1 MGRGSSSNRG
11 SARRLSVTKKKSQR
25 VSSIKERTSNG
36 SGVASITSFF
46 RNTPPSKLAC
56 PLCGKLVPRYKINE
70 HIDSQCRKFLGE
82 DHEDALAVSDDKQ
95 GKITK
100 TPSNGAVTRNN
111 GKEKSPGEKEADTS
125 PYFKKNCAKRQD
137 SPKTNLQTKAVKT
150 VGLGSLSSKL
160 SRRALRLSGESEMDN
175 THVSGKEEPCNAE
188 LSSSQKENYRKSLT
202 FESKAGGMD
211 TDNTLPTEPTTLNQ
225 PQVKNVEKSVAVL
238 AESSSISPIQSVKS
252 SSSSRILKRKSE
264 ELPKNDTNTTE
275 PSIIHKKSRFFQ
287 SKTENRL
294 DTNVK
299 SDQTEAS
306 ISVNDVSSSE
316 SQIKSKATYE
326 DVERIPATT
335 PANEPK
341 MLAIEKAN
349 DGSEHQH
356 TRRSYYLQNFRTV
369 LEAVLENEDDRLL
382 FNEDDFSTIHTFQ
395 QLSGRGT
402 ISKSL

>member
-1 MGRGSSSNRG
+1 MGRGSSSNKG

-25 VSSIKERTSNG
+25 VSAIKERTSNG

-46 RNTPPSKLAC
+46 RNTPPCKLAC

-70 HIDSQCRKFLGE
+70 HIDSQCQKFLGE

-95 GKITK
+95 GKLTK
-100 TPSNGAVTRNN
+100 TPSYGAVTRNN
-111 GKEKSPGEKEADTS
+111 GKEKSPGEKETDTS
-125 PYFKKNCAKRQD
+125 PYFKKNCVMRQD

-160 SRRALRLSGESEMDN
+160 SRRALRLSGESETDN
-175 THVSGKEEPCNAE
+175 THVSGKEEACNAE
-188 LSSSQKENYRKSLT
+188 LSSSQKENCRKCLT

-211 TDNTLPTEPTTLNQ
+211 TDNTLPTEPTALNQ
-225 PQVKNVEKSVAVL
+225 PQVKNIEKSVAVL
-238 AESSSISPIQSVKS
+238 AESSSSSDIQSVKS
-252 SSSSRILKRKSE
+252 SSSSRLKRKSE
-264 ELPKNDTNTTE
+264 GLPKNDTNTTE
-275 PSIIHKKSRFFQ
+275 TSIIHKKSRFLQ
-287 SKTENRL
+287 SKTENRQ

-306 ISVNDVSSSE
+306 ASVYDVSSSE
-316 SQIKSKATYE
+316 SRIKSKTTYK
-326 DVERIPATT
+326 DIERMPATT

-341 MLAIEKAN
+341 MPAVEKTN
-349 DGSEHQH
+349 EGSEHQH
-356 TRRSYYLQNFRTV
+356 TRQPYYLQNFRTV

-402 ISKSL
+402 TSKSL